1 MNATSSG
8 RGRRRRPKPVTVFF
22 DRNLGKSLPRA
33 LDILPQL
40 KVKHMRDVYPNDGQ
54 EIEDTEWLARA
65 GAEGWVVFTQDARVW
80 QNLDEHEALINNGVR
95 VFCLGTPQATA
106 TQKAVCY
113 GRHILPILR
122 RARRP
127 GPCFWRIYPERVDK
141 LLR

>member
-65 GAEGWVVFTQDARVW
+65 GKHAEAIDAWRVSG
-80 QNLDEHEALINNGVR
+80 AR
-95 VFCLGTPQATA
+95 PQPSGSHCVPSST
-106 TQKAVCY
+106 
-113 GRHILPILR
+113 R
-122 RARRP
+122 
-127 GPCFWRIYPERVDK
+127 
-141 LLR
+141 